1 MLSQVAQFYFSS
13 VEIREAKPSN
23 VRGRISQFWRQTAA
37 AALRHQKQ
45 AEEAAA
51 STSAS
56 ATNPE
61 EVITQRAL
69 TTIFKHSWPTLQ
81 QVTCWQQ
88 SFQSLLQD
96 PLYILINRYPKTESP
111 AIWPSPGD
119 GFLPERF
126 TK

>member
-1 MLSQVAQFYFSS
+1 MCQRFMRLAQSFLSDV
-13 VEIREAKPSN
+13 RPSN

-61 EVITQRAL
+61 EVIAQRVL

-88 SFQSLLQD
+88 SFQNLLQD
-96 PLYILINRYPKTESP
+96 PRRLIGCGSIPWRLWSKVIAVMST
-111 AIWPSPGD
+111 
-119 GFLPERF
+119 
-126 TK
+126 